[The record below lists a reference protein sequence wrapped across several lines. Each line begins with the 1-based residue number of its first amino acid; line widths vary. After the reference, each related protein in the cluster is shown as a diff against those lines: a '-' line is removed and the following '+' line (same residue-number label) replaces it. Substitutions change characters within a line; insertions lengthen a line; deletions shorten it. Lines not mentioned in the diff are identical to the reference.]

1 VDDHARLVQ
10 ARVQSLH
17 RYPVKSMQGE
27 IRGELACTPNG
38 VVGDR
43 AYGVQ
48 DLESGTIL
56 SAKREGRLLEAA
68 AYFTDGV
75 LGVRLPD
82 GEEFREGSRLDG
94 ALSNW
99 LGRAVRLVPA
109 ATYGVATFQ
118 ATDNFED
125 DESPLHS
132 WEGQSGS
139 FVDES
144 PLHLITTGDLAR
156 LAQERSDLTW
166 DVRRFRPNVVVESDA
181 SIDPTPGHR
190 LSLGAIEVEVLKPCY
205 RCVMT
210 TRPQPGNLE
219 RELDILRHVSR
230 AHDGAVGVRA
240 WTIRAGTVRVGDV
253 VADVDR

>member
-1 VDDHARLVQ
+1 MVDHEGLTGARI
-10 ARVQSLH
+10 QSLR

-27 IRGELACTPNG
+27 TCQELNCTAHG
-38 VVGDR
+38 VAGDR

-48 DLESGTIL
+48 DIESGTIL

-68 AYFTDGV
+68 AFFTDGV

-82 GEEFREGSRLDG
+82 GDEFREGSLLDD

-99 LGRAVRLVPA
+99 LGRPLRLVPA

-156 LAQERSDLTW
+156 LAQERPELHW
-166 DVRRFRPNVVVESDA
+166 DVRRFRPNVVIESDA
-181 SIDPTPGHR
+181 SIEATPGHR
-190 LSLGAIEVEVLKPCY
+190 LSIGEVEVEVLVPCY

-230 AHDGAVGVRA
+230 AHHGAVGVRA
-240 WTIRAGTVRVGDV
+240 WTPRTGSIRVGDV
-253 VADVDR
+253 VADVDH